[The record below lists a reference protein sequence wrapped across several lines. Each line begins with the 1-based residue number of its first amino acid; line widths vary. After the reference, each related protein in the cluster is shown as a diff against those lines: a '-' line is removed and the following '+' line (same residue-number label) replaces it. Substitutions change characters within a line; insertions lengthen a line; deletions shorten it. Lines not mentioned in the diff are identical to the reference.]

1 MNVAL
6 VYGGYT
12 SEAGVSERSKD
23 GLMTMMD
30 RNTHFIVPV
39 RITESKWTA
48 EPVGEPA
55 SDINRDDFSY
65 TNSKGEKVSFD
76 CAYITIHGNPGEN
89 GQLGGYFEMIGM
101 PYSTCPSLTSAM
113 TYDKFITNTFLR
125 NLGVN
130 LAKSIM
136 VESTTQYSPA
146 EIVREIGLPCFISAT
161 PLGIL
166 TLLRRYNVERT
177 EKPSVPSPAITE
189 TFEEGSFTPFSKL
202 ELTENVRIVTI
213 ENVDVCA
220 CCAPHVSRTAE
231 IGLIKILGVER
242 RRRGGEG
249 VRVTMLCGLDA
260 YDDYAIKQ
268 DNTSE
273 ISVMLSAK
281 PNETADAVRRVMT
294 EQEKQRTRISDLSRE
309 LAKFRAEAIE
319 ETDGNICI
327 FDDVLDEPALREIVN
342 EAVKKC
348 TGIAGV
354 FSGND
359 EAGYKYIIGSRTVN
373 LREAAGEINKALCG
387 RGGGKSEMIQGSCKI
402 DKKTISNYMSNYIFR
417 Q

>member
-1 MNVAL
+1 MTEKL
-6 VYGGYT
+6 YYKD
-12 SEAGVSERSKD
+12 SHLKEFEAEIISCEACKD
-23 GLMTMMD
+23 GFELILDKTAFFPEGGGQLADTGYIGEARVFDVQEKGD
-30 RNTHFIVPV
+30 RIIHYVNQHVEPGTICKCSIDWEQRFRRMQNHSGEHIVSGLV
-39 RITESKWTA
+39 HRKY
-48 EPVGEPA
+48 G
-55 SDINRDDFSY
+55 FS
-65 TNSKGEKVSFD
+65 NIGFHMGHD
-76 CAYITIHGNPGEN
+76 AITIDFDGELSRQ
-89 GQLGGYFEMIGM
+89 QL
-101 PYSTCPSLTSAM
+101 
-113 TYDKFITNTFLR
+113 
-125 NLGVN
+125 
-130 LAKSIM
+130 
-136 VESTTQYSPA
+136 A
-146 EIVREIGLPCFISAT
+146 EIEKEANYAVAAN
-161 PLGIL
+161 
-166 TLLRRYNVERT
+166 YNIIT
-177 EKPSVPSPAITE
+177 SFPSP
-189 TFEEGSFTPFSKL
+189 EELRTLEYRSKL